1 MQKKKESKKIM
12 AIIYGRADSEKLDKY
27 PNQVQA
33 LEDIDKVHQEL
44 RKEIKETFDA
54 GVFGGIKKWNKKRQ
68 INKFEKNKDDPLH
81 AETSE
86 LNTLDVL
93 KKLPDEF
100 HVLCGVNLALPNY
113 ITYNGK
119 KNLKSAQM
127 DFVVVSKR
135 GVILLEVKNWST
147 SYYNKNE
154 NLSPH
159 EQVDRAAQV
168 LKITLK
174 SWRNPRNPA
183 VKSVVLATRDN
194 MRYDPKYKFVSVSN
208 LDKINSFLQNREEEF
223 SEKEVKRVVGRLNG
237 HVTK

>member
-1 MQKKKESKKIM
+1 M
-12 AIIYGRADSEKLDKY
+12 AIIYGSADSEKQLDQY

-44 RKEIKETFDA
+44 RKEIKETFDT
-54 GVFGGIKKWNKKRQ
+54 GVSGGIKKSNKKQQ

-81 AETSE
+81 TETLE

-93 KKLPDEF
+93 NKLPDEF
-100 HVLCGVNLALPNY
+100 HVLCGVNLALPDY

-159 EQVDRAAQV
+159 EQVDRAARV
-168 LKITLK
+168 LQIALK
-174 SWRNPRNPA
+174 SWRNPGNPT

-194 MRYDPKYKFVSVSN
+194 IRYDPRYKFVSVSN

-223 SEKEVKRVVGRLNG
+223 SENEVKRVVGRLVH